1 MPDINRIEKIA
12 QHLWDAHT
20 SKTNFKNLDD
30 ELKPLSESDA
40 YGIQHSLIK
49 LWEKNGKGTV
59 VGHKVALT
67 SKAIQELV
75 GVDTP
80 VKGSIFSSTIYR
92 SPAAINL
99 DDFVHLGLEFEL
111 AFVMGKD
118 VPKNKS
124 FDINSISEFIDAAMP
139 AFELIEDRNA
149 DYRNIDPLTLIADNA
164 WCGGIVLGTP
174 SQNWR
179 KINLSSTQVHLSF
192 NNEIEE
198 AITGAAMG
206 NPLNSVA
213 WLASFLS
220 EQGRPLKKG
229 DIIMS
234 GSTLATKFA
243 KRGDKAV
250 YTIEGIGKAEA
261 NIR

>member
-1 MPDINRIEKIA
+1 MPDQDRIEKIS
-12 QHLWDAHT
+12 QHLYEAHT
-20 SKTNFKNLDD
+20 SKSNFRNLEN
-30 ELKPLSESDA
+30 ELKPLSEHDA
-40 YGIQHSLIK
+40 YEIQRNLNR
-49 LWEKNGKGTV
+49 LWEKNKRGTL

-75 GVDTP
+75 GTDAP
-80 VKGSIFSSTIYR
+80 VKGSIFSSTIHQ
-92 SPAAINL
+92 SPAEINI
-99 DDFVHLGLEFEL
+99 DNFVHLGLEFEL
-111 AFVMGKD
+111 AFLMGKD
-118 VPKNKS
+118 VPKSNS
-124 FDINSISEFIDAAMP
+124 YNTHSISEFIDSAMP

-164 WCGGIVLGTP
+164 WCGGVVLGTP
-174 SQNWR
+174 SQHWR
-179 KINLSSTQVHLSF
+179 NIDLSSRQVNLLF

-229 DIIMS
+229 DIVMS

-243 KRGDKAV
+243 KRGDTAV
-250 YTIEGIGKAEA
+250 YTIEGLGKVEVI
-261 NIR
+261 IR